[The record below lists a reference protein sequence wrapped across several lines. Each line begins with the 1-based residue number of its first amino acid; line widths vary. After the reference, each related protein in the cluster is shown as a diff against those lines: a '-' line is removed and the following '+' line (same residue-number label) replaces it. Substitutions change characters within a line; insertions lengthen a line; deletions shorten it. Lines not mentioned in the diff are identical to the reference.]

1 MIYIA
6 VFLIPAIPDDTAC
19 LEVMSITNFSR
30 HLNIYNMS
38 KVFRQRLKNNWFEKN
53 RFLVVN
59 TKLHFVAAFDT
70 STRNDKTHHKLS
82 ESNATL
88 PIKVLYLIT

>member
-1 MIYIA
+1 MKKECKFKSLTNRMIYIA

-30 HLNIYNMS
+30 HLDLYNMS

-53 RFLVVN
+53 RF
-59 TKLHFVAAFDT
+59 
-70 STRNDKTHHKLS
+70 SCC
-82 ESNATL
+82 
-88 PIKVLYLIT
+88 

>member
-53 RFLVVN
+53 RF
-59 TKLHFVAAFDT
+59 
-70 STRNDKTHHKLS
+70 SCC
-82 ESNATL
+82 
-88 PIKVLYLIT
+88 